1 MREARFRTSPTAQL
15 SLTFRLRP
23 QVSRQAT
30 QGFTMTKAY
39 GTMPEAVQYSGMSRS
54 ALYEAL
60 KRGDLTARKAGRRTL
75 ISFADL
81 EAYLASLPTYQAG
94 A

>member
-1 MREARFRTSPTAQL
+1 MDKPNPIVVTITGA
-15 SLTFRLRP
+15 
-23 QVSRQAT
+23 VS
-30 QGFTMTKAY
+30 
-39 GTMPEAVQYSGMSRS
+39 VSGMSRTS
-54 ALYEAL
+54 IYEAL

-81 EAYLASLPTYQAG
+81 QSYLASLPAYQAG

>member
-1 MREARFRTSPTAQL
+1 MQSPLAVTIPDA
-15 SLTFRLRP
+15 
-23 QVSRQAT
+23 VKAT
-30 QGFTMTKAY
+30 
-39 GTMPEAVQYSGMSRS
+39 GMSRTS
-54 ALYEAL
+54 IYEAL
-60 KRGDLTARKAGRRTL
+60 KRGDLIARKAGRRTL

>member
-1 MREARFRTSPTAQL
+1 M
-15 SLTFRLRP
+15 
-23 QVSRQAT
+23 QA
-30 QGFTMTKAY
+30 
-39 GTMPEAVQYSGMSRS
+39 PIAVTIPAAVAATGMSRS

-75 ISFADL
+75 IWFSDL
-81 EAYLASLPTYQAG
+81 EAYLASLPTYQAK